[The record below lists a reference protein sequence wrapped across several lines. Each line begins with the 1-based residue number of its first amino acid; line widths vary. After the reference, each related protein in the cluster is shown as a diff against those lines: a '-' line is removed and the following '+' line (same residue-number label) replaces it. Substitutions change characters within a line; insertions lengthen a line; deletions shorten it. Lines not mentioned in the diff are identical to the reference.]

1 MSTLAI
7 KSYTNYFGLMKN
19 IAPHDM
25 LCFALYSTANAMQQ
39 TYKPLLEPLGLTYP
53 QYLVMSTLWVK
64 DGLTVGDIGDEMLLE
79 SNTLTPMLK
88 KLETRGLIT
97 RQRDPEDERQ
107 VRIRLT
113 AEGRKLQEEAQSVAS
128 CFLEKTCL
136 SIEDAIRMRDGINSL
151 RQRLKQ

>member
-1 MSTLAI
+1 MTTL
-7 KSYTNYFGLMKN
+7 
-19 IAPHDM
+19 APHDM
-25 LCFALYSTANAMQQ
+25 LCFALYSTAHAMQQ

-64 DGLTVGDIGDEMLLE
+64 DDRTVSEIGNEMLLE

-88 KLETRGLIT
+88 KLESRGLIE
-97 RQRDPEDERQ
+97 RQRDPDDERQ

-113 AEGRKLQEEAQSVAS
+113 ETGGNLQSEARSVAS

-136 SIEDAIRMRDGINSL
+136 SLEDAIKMRDQLIEL
-151 RQRLKQ
+151 RRTFKQ